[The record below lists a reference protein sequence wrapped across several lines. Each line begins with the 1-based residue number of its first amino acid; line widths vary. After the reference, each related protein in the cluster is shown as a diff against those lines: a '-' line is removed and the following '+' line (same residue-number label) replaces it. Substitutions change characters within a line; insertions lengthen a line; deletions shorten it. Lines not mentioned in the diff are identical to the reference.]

1 MRSMGDISE
10 IYEIYEIY
18 GRVSREI
25 YEIYEIYGHD
35 VREIHEISPGR
46 TSSSSGPPRRIGR
59 IGHGGPCG

>member
-1 MRSMGDISE
+1 MGDISE

-18 GRVSREI
+18 GRVSR
-25 YEIYEIYGHD
+25 EIYEIYGHD

-59 IGHGGPCG
+59 IGHGGPGG